1 MSILYKQLVG
11 REVITTEVEGDQ
23 NIRLYAHC
31 AKANNLWGDGS
42 AVVGNSL
49 CYVVRLLVKTRFF
62 FSIWSEFK

>member
-42 AVVGNSL
+42 AVVGKTL
-49 CYVVRLLVKTRFF
+49 YDVIRL
-62 FSIWSEFK
+62 

>member
-1 MSILYKQLVG
+1 VSILYKQLVG

-42 AVVGNSL
+42 AVVGKTL
-49 CYVVRLLVKTRFF
+49 YDVIRL
-62 FSIWSEFK
+62 